1 MRPLVALLAAAA
13 LALAG
18 CGGSDGPGDVVAE
31 TADKLGEISS
41 GELDLKL
48 LVEPRGVE
56 EGGDIGFELSGPFAL
71 PEGDDLPL
79 ARIQYTQIAGD
90 QRGGL
95 TVISTKEGAF
105 VEVDGQAYEL
115 PAAQSDQLR
124 GAGKALGSDEE
135 DSDNG
140 LQSLD
145 LQDWV
150 EDGKLTEGEDVDRV
164 TGQVDAAAAVEDL
177 LALARRLGADVPESL
192 SDDDLERLEKSVRS
206 SRFELETGADDRLLR
221 RVHVEADFGLD
232 VPERLREILGQVVGA
247 KVVFEL
253 GVAKPNAP
261 VQVTAP
267 ENALP
272 YSALG

>member
-1 MRPLVALLAAAA
+1 MRPLVALLAAAT
-13 LALAG
+13 LALSG
-18 CGGSDGPGDVVAE
+18 CGGSDGPEDVVAE

-56 EGGDIGFELSGPFAL
+56 DGGDAGFELSGPFAL

-79 ARIQYTQIAGD
+79 ARVRYTQIAGD
-90 QRGGL
+90 QRGEV

-115 PAAQSDQLR
+115 PAEQSDHLR
-124 GAGKALGSDEE
+124 GAGKALGSGEE
-135 DSDNG
+135 AENG
-140 LQSLD
+140 LQGLD

-150 EDGKLTEGEDVDRV
+150 EDGELTEGDEVDRV
-164 TGQVDAAAAVEDL
+164 VGEVDVAAAVEDL
-177 LALARRLGADVPESL
+177 LALARRLGAEVPESL
-192 SDDDLERLEKSVRS
+192 SDEDLERIEQSVRS

-221 RVHVEADFGLD
+221 RVHVDADFGLD

-253 GVAKPNAP
+253 GVAKPNEP
-261 VQVTAP
+261 VQVEAP
-267 ENALP
+267 ADALP